1 MNKIPKNYRIGKNY
15 LKTLTDYFGDLGVYN
30 PAYGIAEG
38 IGYLNLI
45 SAIAPMFKPLM
56 TFDDVDY
63 VVYWAVTKVE
73 AERVVGSKLDGNEL
87 LCREIAQEVL
97 GAVVAALQS
106 YPRDYIFQLNL
117 TGFTKLPA
125 GKYQLHDDMWLEFT
139 PDLEDR
145 AQLSIVKRGFWRPGQ
160 ENELVENFLKKSK
173 IFAYL
178 MHSGP
183 MTWHPIKT
191 RNATASIK
199 DTHTMEV
206 TALNLPDGMA
216 QLMGGASINVVSLLT
231 SAGFGPSRAE
241 DFVAAMEIQAA
252 KLRKYFDALELPGN
266 RRIAT
271 AIEWYEDAR
280 AVSNQTVALLELC
293 IGLEALLGDEESM
306 PEMTNRLCD
315 RFAFTLGKTPADR
328 KILFTQYK
336 ELLGHRGKLV
346 HAKVA
351 KLDAKGSDSLQLGYG
366 MLHRLISHELQLSM
380 T

>member
-1 MNKIPKNYRIGKNY
+1 MSKIPKKYRIGKKY
-15 LKTLTDYFGDLGVYN
+15 LQTLTDYFGDLGVYN
-30 PAYGIAEG
+30 PSYGIAEG

-56 TFDDVDY
+56 NFDDVDY

-73 AERVVGSKLDGNEL
+73 AERVVGNTLDGNEL
-87 LCREIAQEVL
+87 LCRQIAQEVL

-106 YPRDYIFQLNL
+106 YPRDYKYQLSL
-117 TGFTKLPA
+117 TGFSKLTA
-125 GKYQLHDDMWLEFT
+125 GKYQIHDDMWLEFT

-160 ENELVENFLKKSK
+160 ENELVENFLRKSK

-206 TALNLPDGMA
+206 TALSLPDGMA
-216 QLMGGASINVVSLLT
+216 QLMGGASINVISLLE
-231 SAGFGPSRAE
+231 SAGFGHLRAE
-241 DFVAAMEIQAA
+241 DFPAAMEIQAA
-252 KLRKYFDALELPGN
+252 NLRLCFDALELPIN
-266 RRIAT
+266 RRIST

-280 AVSNQTVALLELC
+280 AVSNQTVALLEIC
-293 IGLEALLGDEESM
+293 IGLEALLGEDGNMSD
-306 PEMTNRLCD
+306 MTNRLCD

-328 KILFTQYK
+328 ALLFSRYK
-336 ELLGHRGKLV
+336 ELLFHRGRLV

-351 KLDAKGSDSLQLGYG
+351 KLDAQGANSLALGYG
-366 MLHRLISHELQLSM
+366 MLQTLISHELQLAM
-380 T
+380 A